1 MMCTSEKK
9 DHTAAPAMRR
19 ITRCKI
25 LFSDILCVIVVVVDE
40 GEGRGKAR
48 FERVRDATQDLQM
61 RQLAEGASHYVIR
74 PFQADRGAERDS

>member
-1 MMCTSEKK
+1 MCTSEKK

-25 LFSDILCVIVVVVDE
+25 LFSGILCVIVVVVDE

-48 FERVRDATQDLQM
+48 FKFERVRDATQDLQM
-61 RQLAEGASHYVIR
+61 RQLQGASHYVILR
-74 PFQADRGAERDS
+74 PFQADRGA